1 MDLWKAFRIARHR
14 KWEFLAATLVA
25 LVLLGV
31 TAKGSVAPTV
41 YVSQA
46 KVLLTPPSFV
56 AEKDTTQG
64 ATLKVWFA
72 DQNLLKELILS
83 EELMGRV
90 ASRLGL
96 ADGGRALR
104 ERVEL
109 RPVSQSQGQVTLLA
123 IAVSA
128 DSGSESKKYTQ
139 ALVEEFISY
148 VEELSA
154 REFASTRQFLED
166 LVAEARTNLDNT
178 ETSILKWQAEHQA
191 VTVEEALAALADR
204 EGSLEAE
211 KSRLQQEVA
220 GLGSE
225 LEALRAF
232 VAGRSSTPPW
242 AVLGQERAGLTALQ
256 GDVASQ
262 RLKLAELR
270 QVFTDESQQIREQA
284 QRLQTV
290 EGIYAKELDSTVRS
304 YVEEKQA
311 SLGKATAALQTVNSG
326 LADVRKRRDVG
337 DQRLKL
343 ARLQRQLGMYEE
355 NYNTLMTQLYRA
367 RVAEQGSRRSGAIS
381 MLEAPST
388 GQPTVVVERPN
399 SLKRIALGFPF
410 CLIFGFTVVLL
421 LDYLA
426 TSMRI
431 RPRIEETLNLPVL
444 GTIPRLPDELA
455 EEWEALKS
463 TAIRELVAVG
473 SPAGV
478 ERGDRHG
485 NGPGNG
491 NGHRN
496 GNGHGHG
503 NGNGNGNGHRNGNGN
518 GQRNGSRL
526 SN

>member
-14 KWEFLAATLVA
+14 KWEFVAATLVA
-25 LVLLGV
+25 LVLLGL
-31 TAKGSVAPTV
+31 TAERSVAPTV
-41 YVSQA
+41 YVSKA

-56 AEKDTTQG
+56 SDKETSQG

-83 EELMGRV
+83 QELLGRV

-96 ADGGRALR
+96 TDGGQALR
-104 ERVEL
+104 DRVEL

-123 IAVSA
+123 ISVTA

-166 LVAEARTNLDNT
+166 LVAEARANLDRT
-178 ETSILKWQAEHQA
+178 ETSILKWQAEHEA

-204 EGSLEAE
+204 EGRLEAE
-211 KSRLQQEVA
+211 KIRLQQELA

-225 LEALRAF
+225 LEKLQGF
-232 VAGRSSTPPW
+232 VAGRSATPPW

-256 GDVASQ
+256 SDVASQ

-270 QVFTDESQQIREQA
+270 QVFTEESQQIREQA

-304 YVEEKQA
+304 YVEEKQSA
-311 SLGKATAALQTVNSG
+311 LSKATAALKTVDSG
-326 LADVRKRRDVG
+326 LAEVRKRRDVG

-367 RVAEQGSRRSGAIS
+367 RVSEQGSRRSGAIS
-381 MLEAPST
+381 MLEAPDT
-388 GQPTVVVERPN
+388 GRPTVVVERPN
-399 SLKRIALGFPF
+399 SLRRILIGFPF

-426 TSMRI
+426 SSMRI

-444 GTIPRLPDELA
+444 GTIPRLPDQLA

-463 TAIRELVAVG
+463 TAVRELVAVG
-473 SPAGV
+473 SPSGLERTHRAG
-478 ERGDRHG
+478 
-485 NGPGNG
+485 NGNG
-491 NGHRN
+491 NGHSRS
-496 GNGHGHG
+496 
-503 NGNGNGNGHRNGNGN
+503 NGNGNGNGHSRSNGNGY
-518 GQRNGSRL
+518 RNGSRL

>member
-1 MDLWKAFRIARHR
+1 MDLWKAFRIARYR

-25 LVLLGV
+25 LVLLGL
-31 TAKGSVAPTV
+31 TADRGLAPTV
-41 YVSQA
+41 YVSRA

-56 AEKDTTQG
+56 SEKDPTQG

-83 EELMGRV
+83 QELMGRV
-90 ASRLGL
+90 SSRLGL
-96 ADGGRALR
+96 ADGGASLR

-109 RPVSQSQGQVTLLA
+109 RPVSQNQGQVTLLS
-123 IAVSA
+123 ISVSA
-128 DSGSESKKYTQ
+128 STGTESKKCTQ

-166 LVAEARTNLDNT
+166 LVAEARTNLDKT
-178 ETSILKWQAEHQA
+178 ETAILKWQEEHEA
-191 VTVEEALAALADR
+191 VSVEEALAALADR
-204 EGSLEAE
+204 EGQLESE
-211 KSRLQQEVA
+211 KTRLQQEVA

-225 LEALRAF
+225 LGQLQGF
-232 VAGRSSTPPW
+232 VAGRSATPPW
-242 AVLGQERAGLTALQ
+242 AVLGEERAGLTSLQ
-256 GDVASQ
+256 SDVSKQ

-270 QVFTDESQQIREQA
+270 QVFTEESQQIREQS
-284 QRLQTV
+284 QRLRTV
-290 EGIYAKELDSTVRS
+290 EGVYATELDATVRS

-311 SLGKATAALQTVNSG
+311 ALGKASAALKTVDSG
-326 LADVRKRRDVG
+326 LAEVRKRRDVG

-355 NYNTLMTQLYRA
+355 NYNALMTQLYRA

-381 MLEAPST
+381 MLEAPT
-388 GQPTVVVERPN
+388 QGQPTVVVERPSN
-399 SLKRIALGFPF
+399 VKRLLVGFPF
-410 CLIFGFTVVLL
+410 CLIFGFTVALL

-426 TSMRI
+426 SSMRI

-444 GTIPRLPDELA
+444 GSIPRLPDQLA

-463 TAIRELVAVG
+463 TAVRELVAVG
-473 SPAGV
+473 SASGN
-478 ERGDRHG
+478 GHG
-485 NGPGNG
+485 NGNGNGSGSGNG
-491 NGHRN
+491 NGHR
-496 GNGHGHG
+496 

-518 GQRNGSRL
+518 GNGHYRNG
-526 SN
+526 NGAAN